1 MHEDFGEKIGG
12 AKKDLWKDRGLYA
25 DDLEAM
31 NEREAEKFVKKDNV
45 WKKPDY
51 AAMLEEGIPLG
62 VVYFIKKARDGLNAS
77 PQYYRTDDTPEK
89 RTARQK
95 EYIKTVRELQA
106 VLSDVRTVED
116 TVRAYDRFFV
126 DNGYLEKVQG
136 WGSGIH
142 YRATKKGQD
151 NPVITNKLSNT
162 MLIRSAEY
170 FERNF
175 TQKAKKEQFCV
186 SKEQKIPKGYAIHFN
201 DGKHTYS
208 KNEDWKPGT
217 YYVTKGYSI
226 LRTNFETKEAALK
239 WVQEL
244 AKGRNKNGKI
254 RFVPPQLAHVKR
266 TGPDYRNGVEI
277 TGQHYLDTFGFRGG
291 EFGNWMNQ
299 NDRQTSLNMGFEALK
314 DLASALKISDKDI
327 AYQGTL
333 KKLSLLLALTLL
345 VSVSALPVTAHAG
358 GSKDTTPP
366 TLTASLEGD
375 ALKIES
381 SDDLSGVEAV
391 FVDENRI
398 NSLTDGKASVALK
411 DYAGTEKQ
419 VSIYA
424 KDYAGNRSDVVKL
437 DNPYYKEPAP
447 EKKPAVAAPQSPSG
461 TQTKPPKEEKPSG
474 SNAATPSGGGN
485 SSGSDNSTGQ
495 QENTSA
501 VPEGAFT
508 PEGTG
513 TVQDNIS
520 GTDGEK
526 QFYTI
531 TTDAGNVFY
540 LVIDGKREDNN
551 VYFLNGVTESD
562 LMALAEKN
570 NGSMSMIPQE
580 ESCNC
585 TEKCEAGKVNTG
597 CPVCKNDL
605 SGCKGKEKPTE
616 TEKPA
621 EPEKP
626 KKETGSVGTILFILA
641 ALLAVGGIGYYV
653 KIVRPKQQAE
663 DDAEFEDDGYGEGFD
678 PDEAYGEPEYLSED
692 DFDDKDSK

>member
-1 MHEDFGEKIGG
+1 M
-12 AKKDLWKDRGLYA
+12 R
-25 DDLEAM
+25 
-31 NEREAEKFVKKDNV
+31 
-45 WKKPDY
+45 
-51 AAMLEEGIPLG
+51 
-62 VVYFIKKARDGLNAS
+62 
-77 PQYYRTDDTPEK
+77 
-89 RTARQK
+89 
-95 EYIKTVRELQA
+95 
-106 VLSDVRTVED
+106 
-116 TVRAYDRFFV
+116 
-126 DNGYLEKVQG
+126 
-136 WGSGIH
+136 
-142 YRATKKGQD
+142 
-151 NPVITNKLSNT
+151 
-162 MLIRSAEY
+162 
-170 FERNF
+170 
-175 TQKAKKEQFCV
+175 
-186 SKEQKIPKGYAIHFN
+186 
-201 DGKHTYS
+201 
-208 KNEDWKPGT
+208 
-217 YYVTKGYSI
+217 
-226 LRTNFETKEAALK
+226 
-239 WVQEL
+239 
-244 AKGRNKNGKI
+244 
-254 RFVPPQLAHVKR
+254 
-266 TGPDYRNGVEI
+266 
-277 TGQHYLDTFGFRGG
+277 
-291 EFGNWMNQ
+291 
-299 NDRQTSLNMGFEALK
+299 
-314 DLASALKISDKDI
+314 
-327 AYQGTL
+327 L

-366 TLTASLEGD
+366 TLTASMEGD

-447 EKKPAVAAPQSPSG
+447 EKKPAAAAPQSPSG

-501 VPEGAFT
+501 IPEGAFT

-570 NGSMSMIPQE
+570 NGSMSMIPRKKAVTAQKNVRQE
-580 ESCNC
+580 R
-585 TEKCEAGKVNTG
+585 
-597 CPVCKNDL
+597 L
-605 SGCKGKEKPTE
+605 I
-616 TEKPA
+616 PA
-621 EPEKP
+621 
-626 KKETGSVGTILFILA
+626 
-641 ALLAVGGIGYYV
+641 
-653 KIVRPKQQAE
+653 VRSAKMT
-663 DDAEFEDDGYGEGFD
+663 
-678 PDEAYGEPEYLSED
+678 
-692 DFDDKDSK
+692 

>member
-1 MHEDFGEKIGG
+1 M
-12 AKKDLWKDRGLYA
+12 R
-25 DDLEAM
+25 
-31 NEREAEKFVKKDNV
+31 
-45 WKKPDY
+45 
-51 AAMLEEGIPLG
+51 
-62 VVYFIKKARDGLNAS
+62 
-77 PQYYRTDDTPEK
+77 
-89 RTARQK
+89 
-95 EYIKTVRELQA
+95 
-106 VLSDVRTVED
+106 
-116 TVRAYDRFFV
+116 
-126 DNGYLEKVQG
+126 
-136 WGSGIH
+136 
-142 YRATKKGQD
+142 
-151 NPVITNKLSNT
+151 
-162 MLIRSAEY
+162 
-170 FERNF
+170 
-175 TQKAKKEQFCV
+175 
-186 SKEQKIPKGYAIHFN
+186 
-201 DGKHTYS
+201 
-208 KNEDWKPGT
+208 
-217 YYVTKGYSI
+217 
-226 LRTNFETKEAALK
+226 
-239 WVQEL
+239 
-244 AKGRNKNGKI
+244 
-254 RFVPPQLAHVKR
+254 
-266 TGPDYRNGVEI
+266 
-277 TGQHYLDTFGFRGG
+277 
-291 EFGNWMNQ
+291 
-299 NDRQTSLNMGFEALK
+299 
-314 DLASALKISDKDI
+314 
-327 AYQGTL
+327 L

-447 EKKPAVAAPQSPSG
+447 EKKPAAAAPQSPSG

-501 VPEGAFT
+501 IPEGAFT

-580 ESCNC
+580 ESCSC

-605 SGCKGKEKPTE
+605 NGCLGKGTEEPAPEETEQPEAE
-616 TEKPA
+616 TEKSSGN
-621 EPEKP
+621 
-626 KKETGSVGTILFILA
+626 TGMIIFLVIALVGA
-641 ALLAVGGIGYYV
+641 GGVGYYF
-653 KIVRPKQQAE
+653 KIVRPKQQAAME
-663 DDAEFEDDGYGEGFD
+663 DADEFEDDSYGEGFD
-678 PDEAYGEPEYLSED
+678 GDYGYEESLSD
-692 DFDDKDSK
+692 DMDDHEQNSKQ